1 MFKNLFQFKIIWMHK
16 KQHDT
21 GPSIM
26 YRLYIRAFSNTDVI
40 NRKRKVTYSAL

>member
-26 YRLYIRAFSNTDVI
+26 
-40 NRKRKVTYSAL
+40 